1 MFIYVINLQIKKF
14 KDALAK
20 HNTERYCSL
29 GEAKG
34 LDESEM
40 IKLASIGELSRNSP
54 IPTSIKDGLLEEL
67 MLEKMD
73 FSNPSNVTANNA
85 MLVS

>member
-1 MFIYVINLQIKKF
+1 MQIKKF

-34 LDESEM
+34 LEESEM
-40 IKLASIGELSRNSP
+40 IKLASIGELSLNSP
-54 IPTSIKDGLLEEL
+54 IPTLANNGLLEEL
-67 MLEKMD
+67 VLEKMD
-73 FSNPSNVTANNA
+73 FSNPLNVTPNNA
-85 MLVS
+85 MLVT